1 MLFWVDRKNDASDN
15 DGSQRTLKVIYNDQD
30 EYIGKKEAN
39 SDYQVV
45 TNFVLQPGYYE
56 ASNIKKKSKS
66 ADRYD
71 RIYEE
76 WKKEMEL

>member
-1 MLFWVDRKNDASDN
+1 MDRENDASDN

-56 ASNIKKKSKS
+56 ASNIKEKKG

-76 WKKEMEL
+76 LEKEMEL